1 MKISQITFVAS
12 MLLAMSC
19 SYAQDSN
26 IPQAKYTAH
35 NKGKFFVSWGGNR
48 ETFTNSDIH
57 FTGENYNFTVHNA
70 MAQDKPKGWHI
81 DYLNPSRITIPQTN
95 FKMGYFF
102 SDQYSI
108 SIGVDH
114 MKYVMKQNQTA
125 LITGTINLPSSES
138 GSAYNGIYSLNS
150 DNNPIDFTDGTFLQF
165 EHTDGLNYIHTEI
178 ARFADISNWFGIR
191 NTDKLQINFTEGLG
205 AGFIYPKT
213 NTVLLGKTRHD
224 DFHISGYGVS
234 AKAGLNLT
242 FLKHFYVQGEFKYGY
257 INMNDIRTT
266 QSAADKASQ
275 HFNFF
280 ERIVAVGGIF
290 KL

>member
-1 MKISQITFVAS
+1 MKTSLFTFVAS
-12 MLLAMSC
+12 VLLAMNYA
-19 SYAQDSN
+19 YAQEPIKIQDR
-26 IPQAKYTAH
+26 YTAH

-48 ETFTNSDIH
+48 ETFTTSDIH
-57 FTGENYNFTVHNA
+57 FTGENYDFTVHNA

-95 FKMGYFF
+95 FRMGYFF
-102 SDQYSI
+102 SDHYSI

-114 MKYVMKQNQTA
+114 MKYVMKQSQTA
-125 LITGTINLPSSES
+125 LVSGVVNLPTSDA
-138 GSAYNGIYSLNS
+138 GAVHNGIYSNS
-150 DNNPIDFTDGTFLQF
+150 PIDFIDGTFLQF
-165 EHTDGLNYIHTEI
+165 EHTDGLNYVHTEI
-178 ARFADISNWFGIR
+178 AHFADISNWFGIY
-191 NTDKLQINFTEGLG
+191 NTDKIQINFTEGLG

-234 AKAGLNLT
+234 AKAGLNVT
-242 FLKHFYVQGEFKYGY
+242 FLKHFYVQGECKYGY

-280 ERIVAVGGIF
+280 ERIIAVGGIF
-290 KL
+290 KI

>member
-1 MKISQITFVAS
+1 MKTSLFTFVAS
-12 MLLAMSC
+12 VLLAMNYA
-19 SYAQDSN
+19 YAQEPIKIQDR
-26 IPQAKYTAH
+26 YTAH

-48 ETFTNSDIH
+48 ETFTTSDIH
-57 FTGENYNFTVHNA
+57 FTGENYDFTVHNA

-95 FKMGYFF
+95 FRMGYFF
-102 SDQYSI
+102 SDHYSI

-114 MKYVMKQNQTA
+114 MKYVMKQSQTA
-125 LITGTINLPSSES
+125 LVSGVVNLPTSDA
-138 GSAYNGIYSLNS
+138 GAVHNGIYSNS
-150 DNNPIDFTDGTFLQF
+150 PIDFTDGTFLQF
-165 EHTDGLNYIHTEI
+165 EHTDGLNYVHTEI
-178 ARFADISNWFGIR
+178 AHFADISNWFGIY
-191 NTDKLQINFTEGLG
+191 NTDKIQINFTEGLG

-234 AKAGLNLT
+234 AKAGLNVT
-242 FLKHFYVQGEFKYGY
+242 FLKHFYVQGECKYGY

-290 KL
+290 KI

>member
-48 ETFTNSDIH
+48 ETYSTSSIRYTGTNYD
-57 FTGENYNFTVHNA
+57 FTVQNA
-70 MAQDKPKGWHI
+70 TAHDKPKGWHI
-81 DYLNPSRITIPQTN
+81 DYINPSKITIPQTN

-102 SDQYSI
+102 ADQYSI

-114 MKYVMKQNQTA
+114 MKYVMTQNQTA
-125 LITGTINLPSSES
+125 LITGTINLP
-138 GSAYNGIYSLNS
+138 GYNGIYVNE
-150 DNNPIDFTDGTFLQF
+150 PIDFTDGTFLQF

-191 NTDKLQINFTEGLG
+191 NTDKIQINFTEGLG
-205 AGFIYPKT
+205 AGLLYPKT
-213 NTVLLGKTRHD
+213 NTTLLGKARHD
-224 DFHISGYGVS
+224 NFHFSGYGVS
-234 AKAGLNLT
+234 AKAGLNVT

-266 QSAADKASQ
+266 QNAADKASQ

>member
-1 MKISQITFVAS
+1 MKTSLFTFVAS
-12 MLLAMSC
+12 ILLAMNYA
-19 SYAQDSN
+19 YAQEPIKIQDR
-26 IPQAKYTAH
+26 YTAH

-48 ETFTNSDIH
+48 ETFTTSDIH
-57 FTGENYNFTVHNA
+57 FTGENYDFTLHNA

-95 FKMGYFF
+95 FRMGYFF
-102 SDQYSI
+102 SDHYSI

-114 MKYVMKQNQTA
+114 MKYVMKQSQTA
-125 LITGTINLPSSES
+125 LVTGSVNLPTSDA
-138 GSAYNGIYSLNS
+138 GAVHNGIYSNS
-150 DNNPIDFTDGTFLQF
+150 PIDFTDGTFLQF
-165 EHTDGLNYIHTEI
+165 EHTDGLNYVQTEI
-178 ARFADISNWFGIR
+178 AHFADISNWFGIY
-191 NTDKLQINFTEGLG
+191 NTDKIQINFTEGLG

-234 AKAGLNLT
+234 AKAGLNVT
-242 FLKHFYVQGEFKYGY
+242 FLKHFYVQGECKYGY

-280 ERIVAVGGIF
+280 ERIIAVGGIF
-290 KL
+290 KI

>member
-1 MKISQITFVAS
+1 MKTSNLLVIAGL
-12 MLLAMSC
+12 LLAMHC
-19 SYAQDSN
+19 TYAQDSN
-26 IPQAKYTAH
+26 KPQAKYTAH

-102 SDQYSI
+102 ADHYSI

-114 MKYVMKQNQTA
+114 MKYVMKQSQTA
-125 LITGTINLPSSES
+125 LVSGTVNLPADQA
-138 GSAYNGIYSLNS
+138 GAVHNGVYANS
-150 DNNPIDFTDGTFLQF
+150 PIDFTDGTFLQF

-178 ARFADISNWFGIR
+178 SRFADISDWFGIH
-191 NTDKLQINFTEGLG
+191 NTDKIQLNFTEGVGIGLL
-205 AGFIYPKT
+205 YPKT
-213 NTVLLGKTRHD
+213 NTTLLGKARHD
-224 DFHISGYGVS
+224 DFHFSGYGVS
-234 AKAGLNLT
+234 AKAGLNVT

-290 KL
+290 KI